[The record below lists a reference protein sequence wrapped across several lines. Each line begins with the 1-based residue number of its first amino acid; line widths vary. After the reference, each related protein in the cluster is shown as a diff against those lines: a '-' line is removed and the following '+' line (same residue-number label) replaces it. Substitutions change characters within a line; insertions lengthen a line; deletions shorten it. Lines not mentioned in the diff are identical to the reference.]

1 MNSLRAVGVVLLLG
15 MSFVQLGAQT
25 KKVHSAASNDHI
37 PVWWTK
43 LPRGTNAS
51 YVRGKA
57 QSAEKQLAIEKAT
70 AEARADI
77 AAMVESRWQ
86 DLLQAIHA
94 DNPQT
99 PPPPAVD
106 SITDLKGTRI
116 AKQTAVRYKRFWTA
130 YVVVAYPS
138 RLLQTALLGRARGLA
153 EWYSQVKNTQ
163 AIRSLESGGK

>member
-1 MNSLRAVGVVLLLG
+1 MNSLRAVAVIFLLG

-25 KKVHSAASNDHI
+25 MKVHSAASNDRI

-57 QSAEKQLAIEKAT
+57 QSVEKQLAIEKAT

-77 AAMVESRWQ
+77 AAMVQSRW
-86 DLLQAIHA
+86 
-94 DNPQT
+94 

-138 RLLQTALLGRARGLA
+138 RLVQTALLGRARGLA